1 MGGMAGFHYVTP
13 NHIVKTPMHWKKTH
27 HSSCKTWH
35 PLALAYLPLSHDAA
49 LLAKPATTAIERE
62 EVAFLRPPSVHLM
75 NKNLGEAFR
84 LFLKC
89 EGITWEAERLRR
101 DNFCNYLRVDFM
113 SYTVVE
119 WMQCRSCHFG
129 IRNPFTI
136 SSKANYSCPSELILP
151 CSASQIFF
159 DKYQHEGLTLAH
171 TKQSTLNIHSDCVK
185 TTSGGDNSTKAS
197 ISKHIAVIQSYPI
210 PLPQVPNPPNDE
222 ARNRLVDDQRND
234 TYQKNIKVERGISID
249 LSTDRSAPISDLRT

>member
-1 MGGMAGFHYVTP
+1 M
-13 NHIVKTPMHWKKTH
+13 
-27 HSSCKTWH
+27 
-35 PLALAYLPLSHDAA
+35 LPS
-49 LLAKPATTAIERE
+49 LLNQPPQQSIERE
-62 EVAFLRPPSVHLM
+62 EVAFLWPPSVHLM
-75 NKNLGEAFR
+75 NKNHGEALC
-84 LFLKC
+84 LFIKC
-89 EGITWEAERLRR
+89 EGITWEAERLLR

-113 SYTVVE
+113 SYAVVE

-185 TTSGGDNSTKAS
+185 TTSGGDDSTKAS

-210 PLPQVPNPPNDE
+210 PLPPPRVYKPQPTQWRGTKQ
-222 ARNRLVDDQRND
+222 ARRRPTEWHISKEYQSGKRHINR
-234 TYQKNIKVERGISID
+234 SIVG
-249 LSTDRSAPISDLRT
+249 